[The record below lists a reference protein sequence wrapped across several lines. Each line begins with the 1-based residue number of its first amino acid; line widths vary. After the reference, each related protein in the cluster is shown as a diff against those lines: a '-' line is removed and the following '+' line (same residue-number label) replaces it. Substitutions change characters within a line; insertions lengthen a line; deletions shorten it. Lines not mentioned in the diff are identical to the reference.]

1 MNCQEFR
8 QYYLSEPRCQDSVFL
23 EHKLTCLACT
33 EFTAQEAAF
42 EQALAGAFAVPVPE
56 NLSARVI
63 LNQTLHQ
70 PRWPHGLPAAA
81 AALLILIPVILLLLL
96 RPWAPSLEQDV
107 LTHITDEREH
117 LAARDRVPESKIRAV
132 LETIGVAGKPFL
144 NNVHYAGVCPIRRQP
159 GGHLI
164 VAGTQGPVT
173 ILFMPREAIG
183 QQQLIDAD
191 GFHGIIVPHG
201 AGSVA
206 IVGQSGE
213 ALDDLKRQ
221 LLGGPEAS

>member
-8 QYYLSEPRCQDSVFL
+8 QHYLSEPRSHDSAYL
-23 EHKLTCLACT
+23 EHLQTCHACT
-33 EFTAQEAAF
+33 EFAAQETAF
-42 EQALAGAFAVPVPE
+42 EQALAGALAVPVPE

-63 LNQTLHQ
+63 LNQAIQQ
-70 PRWPHGLPAAA
+70 PRWPYGLSAAA
-81 AALLILIPVILLLLL
+81 AVLLILIPVTLLLL
-96 RPWAPSLEQDV
+96 RPWSTSLEQDV

-117 LAARDRVPESKIRAV
+117 LAARDRVPESKVLAV
-132 LETIGVAGKPFL
+132 LETIGVAGNPFL
-144 NNVHYAGVCPIRRQP
+144 SNVHYAGVCPIRHHL

-183 QQQLIDAD
+183 QQQRIDAD

-213 ALDDLKRQ
+213 ALDDFKRQ
-221 LLGGPEAS
+221 LLITPEVS